1 MLVVTSYYYDV
12 ASLLLP
18 AFTTTYTLSRPM
30 LWRAKFYHGLEMRE
44 GKRWKMRENCDYYD
58 EWTTDV
64 IARAIARI
72 FINKTQ

>member
-1 MLVVTSYYYDV
+1 
-12 ASLLLP
+12 
-18 AFTTTYTLSRPM
+18 
-30 LWRAKFYHGLEMRE
+30 MRE